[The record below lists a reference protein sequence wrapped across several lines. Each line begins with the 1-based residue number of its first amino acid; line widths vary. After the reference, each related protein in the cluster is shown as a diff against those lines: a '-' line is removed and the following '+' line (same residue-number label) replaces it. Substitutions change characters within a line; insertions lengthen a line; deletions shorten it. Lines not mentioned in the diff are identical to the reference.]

1 VYCPSRDIHMDCICL
16 CSPTGLLI
24 FASPKVDRNNCL
36 RNTLSDSKVTEGIK
50 IINLTKNINIYVI
63 KTFFYIPANPSNTGP
78 AVLLDRYMEVA
89 MVPHAVEV
97 AIV

>member
-36 RNTLSDSKVTEGIK
+36 RNTLSDSKVTLRG
-50 IINLTKNINIYVI
+50 
-63 KTFFYIPANPSNTGP
+63 ANPSNTGP

-89 MVPHAVEV
+89 
-97 AIV
+97 